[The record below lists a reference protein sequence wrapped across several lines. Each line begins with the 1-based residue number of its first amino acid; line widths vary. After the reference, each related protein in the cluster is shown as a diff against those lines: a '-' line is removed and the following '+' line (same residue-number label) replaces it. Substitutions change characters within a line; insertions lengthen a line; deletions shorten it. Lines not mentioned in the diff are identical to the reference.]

1 MITNYITRM
10 KTRDAIS
17 LISKIKEKV
26 NRFILAEMAEQ
37 GIQDLATSHGDI
49 IYALYNNHRM
59 TMAEIAKKIGKD
71 KSTVTALVDK
81 LVRTGYVVK
90 ERDAT
95 DSRVV
100 HVALTTKGEELK
112 PVFEE
117 ISQRILDV
125 FYADV
130 TEAEKKE
137 LLRILMKIHSNF

>member
-1 MITNYITRM
+1 M

-90 ERDAT
+90 ERDTT

-100 HVALTTKGEELK
+100 HVALTAKGEELK

-117 ISQRILDV
+117 ISQRMLDV

-130 TEAEKKE
+130 TEAEKKV
-137 LLRILMKIHSNF
+137 LLRILMKIHDNF

>member
-26 NRFILAEMAEQ
+26 NRFILAEMAKQ

-49 IYALYNNHRM
+49 IYALYNNQRM

-81 LVRTGYVVK
+81 LVRTGYVLK
-90 ERDAT
+90 ERDTT

-100 HVALTTKGEELK
+100 HVALTAKGEELK

-117 ISQRILDV
+117 ISQRMLDM

>member
-1 MITNYITRM
+1 M

-90 ERDAT
+90 ERDET

-100 HVALTTKGEELK
+100 HVALTAKGEELK
-112 PVFEE
+112 PDFEE
-117 ISQRILDV
+117 ISQRMLDV
-125 FYADV
+125 FYAGV

-137 LLRILMKIHSNF
+137 LLRILMKIHDNF